1 MRRRYEVAR
10 LLAAGDMTQTAIA
23 KKYGV
28 TDHAIG
34 AFKKRYADLI
44 DQIRADLD
52 NAFAGVWIAQKEQRI
67 LEYMDM
73 AEESDDVNLDAD
85 WNERRRVKAAAL
97 RAVADELGQIPNR
110 STVTVDQTVR
120 FEVSGAEDV

>member
-1 MRRRYEVAR
+1 MDIIR
-10 LLAAGDMTQTAIA
+10 LLAVNELTQKAIAERYGVQQSAVSSFSRRYADRIAEVRAELDNALAGLWIA
-23 KKYGV
+23 KKENRV
-28 TDHAIG
+28 AH
-34 AFKKRYADLI
+34 
-44 DQIRADLD
+44 
-52 NAFAGVWIAQKEQRI
+52 
-67 LEYMDM
+67 YMDM